1 MQNLFK
7 MQTQIKIL
15 QQTRGNVLNIVEN
28 LSIEQLNKIPPN
40 FSNNVLWNFAH
51 LVVTQQLLC
60 YKLSGLPLKIPTD
73 WVDKYRKGSKPEG
86 SLTAAEIIP
95 IKEKFVNLVD
105 ILQEDYENRIFQNYQ
120 SYPTS
125 FGIEL
130 TNIEEAIQFNNVHEG
145 LHLGYIMAL
154 RKSI

>member
-1 MQNLFK
+1 

-15 QQTRGNVLNIVEN
+15 QQTRSNVLTIVEN

-86 SLTAAEIIP
+86 SLTAAEVIP

-105 ILQEDYENRIFQNYQ
+105 VLQEDYENRIFQNYQ